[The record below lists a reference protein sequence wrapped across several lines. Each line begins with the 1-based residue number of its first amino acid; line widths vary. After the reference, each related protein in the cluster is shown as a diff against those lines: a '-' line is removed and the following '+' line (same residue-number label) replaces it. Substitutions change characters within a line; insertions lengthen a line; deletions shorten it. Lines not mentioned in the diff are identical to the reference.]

1 MYVSVYPPCF
11 LDACC
16 CLPPAWCGVLLVW
29 RVLCDCSD
37 GKFVPQIKA
46 APFACAS
53 LLVHLST
60 PIPIPPAGAVFVLS
74 LKPRKSVCDRNH
86 CFPLFS
92 FVFTTFCLFFVC
104 LFFKVDFAQRGHIK
118 YLSRYS
124 VTIS

>member
-1 MYVSVYPPCF
+1 MYPCI
-11 LDACC
+11 LPASSMPAAACP
-16 CLPPAWCGVLLVW
+16 LPGAVLLVW

-37 GKFVPQIKA
+37 GMFVPQIKA

-60 PIPIPPAGAVFVLS
+60 PIPIPPPAGAVFVLS